1 MSGLVKKIKEMW
13 NPVEENEEES
23 LVEESGNYDI
33 FSPKNKL
40 SGESSKSKVLDLNSA
55 KNSRSKIV
63 LSRPE
68 RFGEE
73 IKNIADELLKMH
85 AVVLNL
91 ELTPKADA
99 KRLIDFL
106 SGVAYAIDGKIKK
119 SHGLL
124 RPPHD
129 GGGVHRR
136 GAHYPG
142 DEKPGR
148 DPPKGGPD
156 FRIGGPSPGACRP
169 LSP

>member
-106 SGVAYAIDGKIKK
+106 SGVAYAIDGKIKNI
-119 SHGLL
+119 SVDTFVITP
-124 RPPHD
+124 RNMEIS
-129 GGGVHRR
+129 
-136 GAHYPG
+136 G
-142 DEKPGR
+142 D
-148 DPPKGGPD
+148 D
-156 FRIGGPSPGACRP
+156 I
-169 LSP
+169 LSEFENTGIYF

>member
-13 NPVEENEEES
+13 NPAEES
-23 LVEESGNYDI
+23 DQENISVEPGEYDI
-33 FSPKNKL
+33 FSPKKN
-40 SGESSKSKVLDLNSA
+40 KVLDLNSA

-106 SGVAYAIDGKIKK
+106 SGVAYAIDGKIKNI
-119 SHGLL
+119 SVDTFVITP
-124 RPPHD
+124 RNMEIS
-129 GGGVHRR
+129 
-136 GAHYPG
+136 G
-142 DEKPGR
+142 D
-148 DPPKGGPD
+148 D
-156 FRIGGPSPGACRP
+156 I
-169 LSP
+169 LSEFENTGIYF

>member
-13 NPVEENEEES
+13 NPAEES
-23 LVEESGNYDI
+23 DQENISVEPGEYDI
-33 FSPKNKL
+33 FSPKKN
-40 SGESSKSKVLDLNSA
+40 KVLDLNSA

-106 SGVAYAIDGKIKK
+106 SGVAYAIDGKIKNI
-119 SHGLL
+119 SVDTVVITP
-124 RPPHD
+124 RNMEIS
-129 GGGVHRR
+129 
-136 GAHYPG
+136 G
-142 DEKPGR
+142 D
-148 DPPKGGPD
+148 D
-156 FRIGGPSPGACRP
+156 I
-169 LSP
+169 LSEFENTGIYF

>member
-13 NPVEENEEES
+13 NPAEES
-23 LVEESGNYDI
+23 DQENISVEPDEYDI
-33 FSPKNKL
+33 FSPKKN
-40 SGESSKSKVLDLNSA
+40 KVLDLNSA

-106 SGVAYAIDGKIKK
+106 SGVAYAIDGKIKNI
-119 SHGLL
+119 SVDTFVITP
-124 RPPHD
+124 RNMEIS
-129 GGGVHRR
+129 
-136 GAHYPG
+136 G
-142 DEKPGR
+142 D
-148 DPPKGGPD
+148 D
-156 FRIGGPSPGACRP
+156 I
-169 LSP
+169 LSEFENTGIYF

>member
-1 MSGLVKKIKEMW
+1 MREVFVYQGRNCKKMSGLVKKIKEMW
-13 NPVEENEEES
+13 NPAEES
-23 LVEESGNYDI
+23 DQENISVEPGEYDI
-33 FSPKNKL
+33 FSPKKN
-40 SGESSKSKVLDLNSA
+40 KVLDLNSA

-106 SGVAYAIDGKIKK
+106 SGVAYAIDGKIKNI
-119 SHGLL
+119 SVDTFVITP
-124 RPPHD
+124 RNMEIS
-129 GGGVHRR
+129 
-136 GAHYPG
+136 G
-142 DEKPGR
+142 D
-148 DPPKGGPD
+148 D
-156 FRIGGPSPGACRP
+156 I
-169 LSP
+169 LSEFENTGIYF